1 MIRGVENQLKKGR
14 KSLMNDDL
22 LPELRNSIL
31 SSEKIM
37 PIFQKQETLTQSVVR
52 SISMMEVNGQI
63 ISKIDVSFRL
73 NIIEILFLLKTY
85 FQI

>member
-37 PIFQKQETLTQSVVR
+37 PIFQKQDTLTQSVVR